1 GPSGVGDEPAGSG
14 RLGGG
19 RVPAGAC
26 RPVPDGQ
33 VRVDHRV
40 DRRGHGVPP
49 SWPARH
55 PAGPTRPRPDPGRR
69 FPSAMMLARGAGADR
84 GEDRHRRSPVPHTA
98 ERCPAHRDVL
108 EGNPMRIVIMA
119 VGGRGDVAPLTG
131 LGVRLREAGHDVAL
145 AVEESFAELVRGV
158 GLEYRHLPGDTR
170 AALAS
175 RSGQEWQRAGT
186 RLSPRAIRATLAVTR
201 EVLRALGSGVV
212 AAAEGADVLLLQRAA
227 SVYGYV
233 TAQAMG
239 IPCVSLDLWPSVPTA
254 EFAPLGVGRPTLGR
268 WLNRNLTRLL
278 APALS
283 LSMNGPLND
292 LQRRLGVPV
301 RSAAAVRFAMWDDV
315 RHPILCGYSPVVAPR
330 PADWRP
336 GIEVVGYWWPATPVG
351 WTPPAELVDFL
362 DAGEPPVF
370 VGFGS
375 MGGGRAAA
383 GLAAA
388 GEGHPRDAQLHLP
401 VVRGRRQALPR
412 GARRRVRRH
421 AAAGDTPLRVGV
433 RLPDH
438 HRWGAVARMPA
449 STTSTMRSASARL
462 NGRSPRFTTKCT
474 GPVTIAP
481 SREWSPGGSSPRST
495 ASATRRRTAAPR
507 SSKTRAT
514 ARRTTGLSRAAWVAC
529 STARTVGLARLSAMA
544 TRKSTRSRRRSPV
557 SPIETRSSM
566 YRSRASTT
574 SSSRSGQLR

>member
-1 GPSGVGDEPAGSG
+1 
-14 RLGGG
+14 
-19 RVPAGAC
+19 
-26 RPVPDGQ
+26 
-33 VRVDHRV
+33 
-40 DRRGHGVPP
+40 
-49 SWPARH
+49 
-55 PAGPTRPRPDPGRR
+55 
-69 FPSAMMLARGAGADR
+69 
-84 GEDRHRRSPVPHTA
+84 
-98 ERCPAHRDVL
+98 
-108 EGNPMRIVIMA
+108 MRIVIMA

-186 RLSPRAIRATLAVTR
+186 RLSPRAIRANLAVTR

-375 MGGGRAAA
+375 MGVGRAAQLRETVLGALRRARVRAVVQAGWA
-383 GLAAA
+383 GLA
-388 GEGHPRDAQLHLP
+388 GEGDALLSIGDVPHEWLFPRVAAVVHHGGAGTTGAGIRAGVPSVLTP
-401 VVRGRRQALPR
+401 VLADQPFW
-412 GARRRVRRH
+412 ARRV
-421 AAAGDTPLRVGV
+421 ADLGIGPAGIL
-433 RLPDH
+433 
-438 HRWGAVARMPA
+438 
-449 STTSTMRSASARL
+449 
-462 NGRSPRFTTKCT
+462 
-474 GPVTIAP
+474 
-481 SREWSPGGSSPRST
+481 
-495 ASATRRRTAAPR
+495 
-507 SSKTRAT
+507 
-514 ARRTTGLSRAAWVAC
+514 
-529 STARTVGLARLSAMA
+529 LARLTAERLA
-544 TRKSTRSRRRSPV
+544 DLIVAAVTTPRYRRNAEAVAELVGVEDGAGRVAEVLDRLAP
-557 SPIETRSSM
+557 
-566 YRSRASTT
+566 
-574 SSSRSGQLR
+574 